1 MRKEKFNNKLK
12 SYNNDDIAYA
22 FGENSLGGRLDDIDV
37 IVAEVVGENDEL
49 SWYWILQMKDGSF
62 SWAEGSCDYTGWDC
76 QSGAQITDGFE
87 TPEEAIK
94 DLEISNDPRK
104 SIREV
109 LLKQIKEEIP
119 FALYQEEESE
129 DDNTTVKINK

>member
-1 MRKEKFNNKLK
+1 MRKEKFNDKLK
-12 SYNNDDIAYA
+12 GYDNDDIAYA
-22 FGENSLGGRLDDIDV
+22 FGENELGARLADIDV

-62 SWAEGSCDYTGWDC
+62 SWSEGWCDYTGWDC
-76 QSGAQITDGFE
+76 QSGAQITDGFV

-94 DLEISNDPRK
+94 DLEAQTNDSRK
-104 SIREV
+104 SIPEV

-119 FALYQEEESE
+119 FALYQEQ
-129 DDNTTVKINK
+129 DDK